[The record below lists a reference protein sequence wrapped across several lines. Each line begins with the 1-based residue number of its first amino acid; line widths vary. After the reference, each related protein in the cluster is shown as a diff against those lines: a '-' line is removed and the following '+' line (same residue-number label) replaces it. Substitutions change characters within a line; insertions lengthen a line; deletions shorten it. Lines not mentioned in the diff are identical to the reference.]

1 MTPEEWASVK
11 EVFEGALGRPQSE
24 RAAFVRERA
33 GGDEAVAREVLS
45 LLEAHEAAGEFL
57 GSPTATRAAADAP
70 RVPLPK
76 RVGPFEVLR
85 ELGSGGMGT
94 VYLAEQVGPD
104 FRRPVA
110 VKVIRHGFS
119 TSLFV
124 RRFQNERRI
133 LAGLSHP
140 NIAALLDGGT
150 TEDGLPYFAMEYVAG
165 TPLNEYCDAHRLS
178 TAQRLA
184 LFRTICGAVQHAHQN
199 LVVHRDLKPGNILV
213 TQEGV
218 PKLLDFGLAKVL
230 EPGPDA
236 APEETATDLRIFT
249 PAYASPEQVKG
260 ETVTTASDVYS
271 LGALLY
277 VLLTG
282 KRPYRVATGATD
294 ELARAVVEQDPTRP
308 SLAVRTEAEPAN
320 REGETA
326 PTPDRIAAV
335 REGTPEKL
343 ARALAGD
350 LDTIVLKAM
359 HKDPRR
365 RYGSAEQLS
374 ADLRRHLEGR
384 PVSARPD
391 SRAYRFGK
399 FVGRHRTGVA
409 AAIFVVLAIA
419 AAFAQT
425 ARERARAER
434 RFEDVRQLAH
444 ELVFELHDAIATLP
458 GSTKAR
464 ELLVRRAAAYL
475 DRLTPDSSAD
485 ARLQREIA
493 SAWEKLGDVQGGYNA
508 NLGDNAGALESLTKA
523 VAIREA
529 IFRSGA
535 STPEDRKALA
545 RAEGSLGRML
555 GKAGD
560 KTALSH
566 FRRGLDLLE
575 LAPGPADAATRRAIA
590 IAHFNISGALSDAG
604 DFVGAL
610 AEKRRELAIYE
621 ELYAAAPEDRNNQR
635 NLALG
640 CKYLGGLLERTG
652 DPAAARP
659 LYARAVALDGKRA
672 ESDPNDAEARLD
684 LSFSLAA
691 LAANQHN
698 AGDFEGAL
706 ANERRALALRQA
718 MSAAD
723 PANVWA
729 RRSVG
734 YACRKIGGTLARLG
748 RPAESLEAH
757 LSALAIFEALSK
769 ADPKN
774 RNYRLDVALTE
785 GYAGGAQAML
795 ASAPGAPR
803 GLWKEA
809 RADLQ
814 RGLDIIGELSAGG
827 PLPAEAQ
834 PDIAEMKAWLARC
847 DAALAAPGR

>member
-1 MTPEEWASVK
+1 MTPEEWATVK
-11 EVFEGALGRPQSE
+11 GLFEEALGRPESE
-24 RAAFVRERA
+24 RPGFVRERA
-33 GGDEAVAREVLS
+33 GGDEAVAGEVLS
-45 LLEAHEAAGEFL
+45 LLEAHEGAGEFL
-57 GSPTATRAAADAP
+57 GSPTATRADPDAP
-70 RVPLPK
+70 RPPLPK

-165 TPLNEYCDAHRLS
+165 TPLTEYCDARRFS

-184 LFRTICGAVQHAHQN
+184 LFRTICGAVQYAHQN

-213 TQEGV
+213 TEEGV

-249 PAYASPEQVKG
+249 PAFASPEQVKG

-282 KRPYRVATGATD
+282 KRPYRVTTRTTD

-308 SLAVRTEAEPAN
+308 SIAVRADA
-320 REGETA
+320 R
-326 PTPDRIAAV
+326 
-335 REGTPEKL
+335 L
-343 ARALAGD
+343 ARALSGD

-391 SRAYRFGK
+391 SRAYRLGK
-399 FVGRHRTGVA
+399 FVRRHRAGVA
-409 AAIFVVLAIA
+409 AASLVVVALA

-475 DRLTPDSSAD
+475 DRLTADSSAD
-485 ARLQREIA
+485 IKLQREIA
-493 SAWEKLGDVQGGYNA
+493 AAWEKLGDVQGGSNA
-508 NLGDNAGALESLTKA
+508 NLGDDAGALENLRKA

-529 IFRSGA
+529 VFRSAA

-545 RAEGSLGRML
+545 RAEGSLGRVL

-560 KTALSH
+560 RAAISH
-566 FRRGLDLLE
+566 YRRGLDLLE
-575 LAPGPADAATRRAIA
+575 SAPGPADATTRRAIA
-590 IAHFNISGALSDAG
+590 IAHFNIAGALTDAG
-604 DFVGAL
+604 DLAGAL
-610 AEKRRELAIYE
+610 LEKRKEFAIHE
-621 ELYAAAPEDRNNQR
+621 ELFAAAPEDRSNQR

-652 DPAAARP
+652 DRAAARP
-659 LYARAVALDGKRA
+659 LYVRAIVLDEKRV
-672 ESDPNDAEARLD
+672 ETGPNDAEARID

-691 LAANQHN
+691 LASNQHS
-698 AGDFEGAL
+698 AGDLEGAL
-706 ANERRALALRQA
+706 ANRRRALALRQA
-718 MSAAD
+718 ISEAD

-734 YACRKIGGTLARLG
+734 SVWNNIGFVLAALK

-757 LSALAIFEALSK
+757 RSALAIFEALSK

-774 RNYRLDVALTE
+774 ADYRSEVARAE
-785 GYAGGAQAML
+785 GYV
-795 ASAPGAPR
+795 R
-803 GLWKEA
+803 
-809 RADLQ
+809 
-814 RGLDIIGELSAGG
+814 
-827 PLPAEAQ
+827 EAQ
-834 PDIAEMKAWLARC
+834 
-847 DAALAAPGR
+847 AALAAPGRR